1 MLAMKVALAASFVSV
16 VVGFCP
22 APKSLLR
29 TPERGA
35 LPLPSR
41 DNGMPAAAARTSIRM
56 ASSSPSDG
64 GSDEQSTGPFTRKS
78 LLEGVTKAA
87 GVLGAGTFVQ
97 KGFVAGVPYNGSPD
111 LSGKAAVI
119 TGGNTGLGKET
130 AVRLAQLGADVTIA
144 CRNPHRAFAAL
155 EDIKAQA
162 PGAKVG
168 AMPLDLASLDS
179 VGSFAKRYTSSS
191 DRLDILVNNAGVM
204 AIPER
209 QATKDGFEM
218 QFGTNH
224 LGHFR
229 LTSLLMPALLKS
241 PDARVVNV
249 ASAAHLFASSVEWDD
264 LNAQAPG
271 AYAPWKA
278 YGLSKL
284 SNIYFTKALQRR
296 VDSKGAGSITA
307 TSLHPGACRTELGR
321 YLFDPSQPAN
331 PLVYPALAAL
341 TLVTRSPKEGAQTQ
355 IACAADP
362 ALGTGSS
369 AGGTYYVGPKISEL
383 PSELARDPEAAE
395 RMWAASEKLVGK
407 FSV

>member
-1 MLAMKVALAASFVSV
+1 MGAA
-16 VVGFCP
+16 
-22 APKSLLR
+22 
-29 TPERGA
+29 
-35 LPLPSR
+35 
-41 DNGMPAAAARTSIRM
+41 DAADDSE
-56 ASSSPSDG
+56 G
-64 GSDEQSTGPFTRKS
+64 GPFTRSS
-78 LLEGVTKAA
+78 LLNGVTKTA
-87 GVLGAGTFVQ
+87 GVLGAGAFVQ
-97 KGFVAGVPYNGSPD
+97 KGFFAGVPYFGTPD
-111 LSGKAAVI
+111 LSGKTAVI

-144 CRNPHRAFAAL
+144 CRNPDKAFAAL

-162 PGAKVG
+162 PGAQVS

-179 VGSFAKRYTSSS
+179 VGSFAKRFSSS
-191 DRLDILVNNAGVM
+191 SKPLDILVNNAGVM

-209 QATKDGFEM
+209 QTTKDGFEM

-229 LTSLLMPALLKS
+229 LTSLLMPSLLKS
-241 PDARVVNV
+241 PDARVVSV
-249 ASAAHLFASSVEWDD
+249 SSSAHLFADKVEWDD

-284 SNIYFTKALQRR
+284 SNIFFAKGLQKR
-296 VDSKGAGSITA
+296 VDQKGAPVTCTA
-307 TSLHPGACRTELGR
+307 LHPGACRTELGR
-321 YLFDPSQPAN
+321 YLLDPSQPVN
-331 PLVYPALAAL
+331 PLLVPVLAAA

-362 ALGTGSS
+362 ALGTGHK
-369 AGGTYYVGPKISEL
+369 AGGLYYVGPKNSEL
-383 PSELARDPEAAE
+383 PSALARDPEAAE
-395 RMWAASEKLVGK
+395 RMWAASERLVGK